1 MEKYVLVTFPEIH
14 DFMVHKRQGECIF
27 CQEITGHPCPDSA
40 YMVPEDLYNEVRLI
54 PDYVSENLG
63 KTFRVEGREAIL
75 VGYNC
80 DNEYCIVGLEDSYDG
95 WSTLD
100 KEDMILLFK
109 DNIDSYLYI
118 DFEKLI
124 ES

>member
-14 DFMVHKRQGECIF
+14 DFMVHKRWGECIF

-63 KTFRVEGREAIL
+63 KTFRVEEREAIL